1 VAAQILSHMERR
13 QGHSAPEAPPPE
25 EVFRTVLSATLRPL
39 PERHPP
45 EDIEAAR
52 EILVEAVERIE
63 AEILLVEPPHG
74 ARGRRLG
81 PRSPRRPC

>member
-1 VAAQILSHMERR
+1 VAAQILSHMARW

-25 EVFRTVLSATLRPL
+25 EVFRTLLSATLRPL
-39 PERHPP
+39 LERHPP
-45 EDIEAAR
+45 EAIEAAR
-52 EILVEAVERIE
+52 EVLADAVELIE

-81 PRSPRRPC
+81 PRSSRRPC